1 MKDLEKGELVGGG
14 CQSMQA
20 SLKLCPVR
28 MTRPHW
34 DKGRR
39 SSVWFNDES
48 TNLESKAWLYGSADI
63 YHIFILCSFL
73 PAALFFPSLT
83 YGKLEFAQST

>member
-1 MKDLEKGELVGGG
+1 MGGG
-14 CQSMQA
+14 CQSTQA

-28 MTRPHW
+28 MTGPHW

-48 TNLESKAWLYGSADI
+48 TNLESKAWVYGSADI
-63 YHIFILCSFL
+63 YQPIILCSFL

-83 YGKLEFAQST
+83 YGKLEFAQYT